1 MSIPAISDPKWRS
14 ALTGAEPKVNS
25 LATKLLLS
33 RLREEVRH
41 NPSGIGRAAVE
52 LHEFFANNAFAA
64 RDLVNL

>member
-14 ALTGAEPKVNS
+14 ALMGAEPKVNS

-33 RLREEVRH
+33 RLRDEVQR
-41 NPSGIGRAAVE
+41 NPSTLSRAVAE